1 MPEQPIEVVS
11 WFISLERLYEQL
23 KVPAELRAVL
33 MRPYLTVR
41 AKALLARCDISKSAD
56 YETIKKYV
64 LQEMHLSASV
74 YLDRAS

>member
-1 MPEQPIEVVS
+1 M
-11 WFISLERLYEQL
+11 YEHL

-33 MRPYLTVR
+33 MRPSLTVR